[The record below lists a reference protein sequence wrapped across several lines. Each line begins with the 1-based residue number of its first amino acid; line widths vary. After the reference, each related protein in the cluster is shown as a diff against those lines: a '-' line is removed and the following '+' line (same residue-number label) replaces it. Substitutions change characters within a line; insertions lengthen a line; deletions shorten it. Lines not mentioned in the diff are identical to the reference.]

1 MKPLVPHVRTYVKDD
16 WHFLR
21 LIPTDLKYENVT
33 LFSVDI
39 TSLYTNITLELGVEA
54 ITYWIR
60 RLRHLIPMRFTEHF
74 IIDSLEFVLTN
85 NNFMFDDKF
94 YHQIVGTAMG
104 SKCAPPFA
112 CLTVA
117 YLEESKL
124 FPIILPNY
132 FNILQ
137 QKWIEDNLKRYMD
150 DGFLALLNTINISTF
165 MKCLNMMHPKI
176 QFTDERAK
184 FVTQNGLKSQRLNF
198 LDVTVILNQK
208 NQIETDVYYKA
219 TNSHDYL
226 NYNSSHPD
234 HTKNNVPFN
243 LAKRLICFV
252 TNDKVLQSRLKEL
265 RTFLKQCD
273 YPESV
278 IEKGIYNAKLQ
289 GPAPKTSEKVIPLV
303 TTNYANLKLNNV
315 IRRKKHHIEHTPS
328 NELKDTFKTC
338 NFILSQRQP
347 KNLLRILSP
356 SQYPPET
363 SNRNNP
369 TNPISKCTDKRCKIC
384 KLYIQCVNSVVTA
397 TGKVWDIRC
406 QMSCQSKNVIYFLTC
421 NRCDGDVSYIG
432 KTVNLRN
439 RTNDHISSCR
449 TGHGSDIFDNHVHN
463 CTGNKPLEEPYFKLF
478 LLLSTSEQ
486 ALLTYESHFHKLGY
500 DTMNR

>member
-1 MKPLVPHVRTYVKDD
+1 MKDD

-85 NNFMFDDKF
+85 NNFMFDNKV

-124 FPIILPNY
+124 FPIILPKY

-278 IEKGIYNAKLQ
+278 IEKGIHNAKLQ

-303 TTNYANLKLNNV
+303 TTNYANLKLINV
-315 IRRKKHHIEHTPS
+315 IRRTQHHIEHTP
-328 NELKDTFKTC
+328 
-338 NFILSQRQP
+338 
-347 KNLLRILSP
+347 
-356 SQYPPET
+356 
-363 SNRNNP
+363 
-369 TNPISKCTDKRCKIC
+369 
-384 KLYIQCVNSVVTA
+384 
-397 TGKVWDIRC
+397 
-406 QMSCQSKNVIYFLTC
+406 
-421 NRCDGDVSYIG
+421 
-432 KTVNLRN
+432 
-439 RTNDHISSCR
+439 
-449 TGHGSDIFDNHVHN
+449 
-463 CTGNKPLEEPYFKLF
+463 
-478 LLLSTSEQ
+478 
-486 ALLTYESHFHKLGY
+486 
-500 DTMNR
+500 